1 MRPMLFRLL
10 SFVVRLLVLPLWAPL
25 WVLRRRVPAGAW
37 LHVTVEGKVVDYAQ
51 RKVYFTFAP
60 APSSIHGLEKLAEQ
74 TAKDPRIKG
83 VLVTIRSF
91 GGGMATATGFRDVLT
106 RIAAS
111 GREVVVHLPLGG
123 DTKELYV
130 ASAAHRVLV
139 GPQSTIA
146 PLGFASSTRYFK
158 RALDKAGLEP
168 QILSRGAYKSA
179 GETLARDSMSEPQ
192 KEQVGAIL
200 DQFYEELVAALSEG
214 RKVDLERARAWVD
227 GAPYRGSAA
236 TEAGLVDGVAYE
248 DELPLLL
255 GSKERPALILDAATY
270 VTRQTTRLLPR
281 IRRPAFVAIVA
292 VHGTIRGGVRQA
304 VAMDDR
310 VIATVRLARMNPRVR
325 AVVLHVNSPG
335 GSALA
340 SDRMYHELLQ
350 LAREK
355 PLIACFSDVAASGG
369 YYVAAA
375 AQHVV
380 AQRTTITGSIGVI
393 AARVAADPLMERLG
407 IVTES
412 MTRGARARLLDPLHR
427 LSEDETRAVDTEI
440 GGMYDAFVDIVA
452 RGRNRPRADIERV
465 AQGRVWTGR
474 DAQTHGLVDELGG
487 LRTALI
493 AARTRAG
500 VSELTP
506 VAVLRAPPWSRIPPL
521 PLPRSAAATEEHL
534 LGRMLAFFGVDL
546 ELFHL
551 LQGRERVLLLSE
563 VARRLF

>member
-1 MRPMLFRLL
+1 MLVRLL
-10 SFVVRLLVLPLWAPL
+10 LFVVRLILLPLWAPL
-25 WVLRRRVPAGAW
+25 WLLRRRVPKGAW
-37 LHVTVEGKVVDYAQ
+37 LHLTVEGPVVDYAQ
-51 RKVYFTFAP
+51 QRFFAFAP
-60 APSSIHGLEKLAEQ
+60 APASIHGLELLAEQ
-74 TAKDPRIKG
+74 MARDPRIRG
-83 VLVTIRSF
+83 VLVTLRSF
-91 GGGMATATGFRDVLT
+91 GGGMATATGYRDVLAK
-106 RIAAS
+106 IAAS

-130 ASAAHRVLV
+130 ASAAHRILV
-139 GPQSTIA
+139 GPQSTLA

-158 RALDKAGLEP
+158 GALAKAGLEP
-168 QILSRGAYKSA
+168 QILSRGAFKSA
-179 GETLARDSMSEPQ
+179 GETLVRDSMSEPQ
-192 KEQVGAIL
+192 REQLGAIL
-200 DQFYEELVAALSEG
+200 DQFYEELVGALAQG
-214 RKVDLERARAWVD
+214 RKVDVERARAWVD
-227 GAPYRGSAA
+227 GAPYRGAA
-236 TEAGLVDGVAYE
+236 AKRTGLIDDVAYE
-248 DELPLLL
+248 DELPALL
-255 GSKERPALILDAATY
+255 GSKEHPALILDAAGY
-270 VTRQTTRLLPR
+270 LARQTTRLLPPLSA
-281 IRRPAFVAIVA
+281 RPFVAIVA

-310 VIATVRLARMNPRVR
+310 VIAAVRLARMNHRVR

-393 AARVAADPLMERLG
+393 SARVAADPLMKRLG

-412 MTRGARARLLDPLHR
+412 LTRGARARLLDPMHR
-427 LSEDETRAVDTEI
+427 LNEDETHAIDTEI

-452 RGRNRPRADIERV
+452 QGRKRERADIERV

-487 LRTALI
+487 LRTALV
-493 AARTRAG
+493 AARSRAG
-500 VSELTP
+500 LPELAP
-506 VAVLRAPPWSRIPPL
+506 AAVLRAPPWSRIPPL
-521 PLPRSAAATEEHL
+521 PLPRGAAALEEHMVGRL
-534 LGRMLAFFGVDL
+534 LARFGVDAD
-546 ELFHL
+546 LFHL
-551 LQGRERVLLLSE
+551 LGGRERVLLLSE
-563 VARRLF
+563 VARLFF

>member
-1 MRPMLFRLL
+1 MPAMLVRLL
-10 SFVVRLLVLPLWAPL
+10 SFVFRLLVLPLWAPL
-25 WVLRRRVPAGAW
+25 WFLRRRVREGAW
-37 LHVTVEGKVVDYAQ
+37 LHLTVEGPVVDYAQ
-51 RKVYFTFAP
+51 RRFFAFAP
-60 APSSIHGLEKLAEQ
+60 APASVHGLELLVAQ
-74 TAKDPRIKG
+74 IAKDPRIRG
-83 VLVTIRSF
+83 LLVTIRSF
-91 GGGMATATGFRDVLT
+91 GGGMATATSYRDVLAK
-106 RIAAS
+106 IAAS
-111 GREVVVHLPLGG
+111 GRQVVVHLPLGG

-130 ASAAHRVLV
+130 ASAANRILV

-158 RALDKAGLEP
+158 RALAKAGLEP
-168 QILSRGAYKSA
+168 QIISRGAFKSA
-179 GETLARDSMSEPQ
+179 GETLVRDSMSEPQ
-192 KEQVGAIL
+192 REQLGAIL
-200 DQFYEELVAALSEG
+200 DQFYEELVSALAQG
-214 RKVDLERARAWVD
+214 RKVDEGRARGWVD
-227 GAPYRGSAA
+227 EAPYRGSAA
-236 TEAGLVDGVAYE
+236 KEAGLVDDVAYE
-248 DELPLLL
+248 DELPALL
-255 GSKERPALILDAATY
+255 GSKEHPALILDAPGYYA
-270 VTRQTTRLLPR
+270 RQTTRLLPALGA
-281 IRRPAFVAIVA
+281 PSFVAIVA
-292 VHGTIRGGVRQA
+292 VHGTISGGARQA

-310 VIATVRLARMNPRVR
+310 VIGTIRLARMNRRVR

-350 LAREK
+350 LARDK

-375 AQHVV
+375 AQHIV

-393 AARVAADPLMERLG
+393 SARVAADPLMDRLG

-412 MTRGARARLLDPLHR
+412 LTRGARAKLLDPMHR
-427 LSEDETRAVDTEI
+427 LSEDETHAIDTEI

-452 RGRNRPRADIERV
+452 RGRKRERAEIQRV

-493 AARTRAG
+493 AARSRAG
-500 VSELTP
+500 LHELAP

-521 PLPRSAAATEEHL
+521 PLPRSAAASEDHL
-534 LGRMLAFFGVDL
+534 LGRVLAFFGVDVD
-546 ELFHL
+546 LFHL

-563 VARRLF
+563 LARLLF

>member
-1 MRPMLFRLL
+1 MF
-10 SFVVRLLVLPLWAPL
+10 VRLLTFLVRLVVLPLWAPIWL
-25 WVLRRRVPAGAW
+25 LRRRVPAGAW
-37 LHVTVEGKVVDYAQ
+37 LHVTVEGRVVDYAQ
-51 RKVYFTFAP
+51 RRVLFSFAP
-60 APSSIHGLEKLAEQ
+60 APTSIHGMDRLAEQ
-74 TAKDPRIKG
+74 IAKDPRIRG

-91 GGGMATATGFRDVLT
+91 GGGMATATGFRAVLAK
-106 RIAAS
+106 IAAS

-139 GPQSTIA
+139 GPQSTLA
-146 PLGFASSTRYFK
+146 PLGFASSTRYLK

-168 QILSRGAYKSA
+168 QILSRGAFKSA
-179 GETLARDSMSEPQ
+179 GETLVRDSMSEPQ
-192 KEQVGAIL
+192 KEQLGAIL
-200 DQFYEELVAALSEG
+200 DQFYEEVVSALADG
-214 RKVDLERARAWVD
+214 RKVDPERARAWVD

-248 DELPLLL
+248 DELPALL
-255 GSKERPALILDAATY
+255 GSKEHPARILDAASY
-270 VTRQTTRLLPR
+270 VSRQTTTLLPKLR
-281 IRRPAFVAIVA
+281 APSFVAIVA

-310 VIATVRLARMNPRVR
+310 VMATVRLARMNPRVR

-355 PLIACFSDVAASGG
+355 PLVACFSDVAASGG

-375 AQHVV
+375 AHHVV

-393 AARVAADPLMERLG
+393 SARVAADPLMERLG

-412 MTRGARARLLDPLHR
+412 ITRGARARLLDPMHR
-427 LSEDETRAVDTEI
+427 LSEDETRAIDTEI
-440 GGMYDAFVDIVA
+440 GGMYDAFVGIVA
-452 RGRNRPRADIERV
+452 EGRKRERADIERV

-487 LRTALI
+487 LSAALA
-493 AARTRAG
+493 AARTRAR
-500 VSELTP
+500 LPDLAP

-534 LGRMLAFFGVDL
+534 LGRVLGLFGMDL
-546 ELFHL
+546 DLFHL
-551 LQGRERVLLLSE
+551 LRGRERVLLLSE
-563 VARRLF
+563 LGRLFS